1 MHRGNNNIFRDQDSR
16 GRLIFLEPNEKTRF
30 VFTIWFDY
38 TRVLINRL
46 REGDLVAVQNFATNS
61 TEIHWS
67 ILQIVST
74 LPTHYALGP
83 TKNDVSGYPG
93 YIMEAAGNLPTDW
106 LDQEN
111 NSSEDTTK
119 IVCTAIPIN
128 FEFVQGSEDTNG
140 YPLIREENSIPMIGS
155 EVRILSIEMNERIFN
170 HNIDRNDWNITI
182 GNLTREADI
191 NIMMRPYDAIST
203 HMGIFGFTGVGKS
216 NFVSS
221 LIDSLLHTDHIL
233 KIVIFDLN
241 NEYISLISDILS
253 NTAYDAS
260 VLCIGENTLP
270 QAVIDFMK
278 DSSMSS
284 LERATDSYL
293 HDMYFPKALRT
304 QRNRFRNFVANLL
317 RNSRIKL
324 LEEQYDRVEE
334 YLEMLK
340 DNELYD
346 SVTFASHRAYIDQL
360 VDYIVQRHGEEMLT
374 ATVAQTILEKFDNF
388 VRQTDETEDMVVTS
402 KSNEAVA
409 KKIRLIKTRLRQIA
423 TNTTHDIL
431 AQYRETYQDI
441 VASLNDDSRS
451 SIIVINS
458 FDPDEM
464 RRKSNY
470 LLSSLYSKRRRRGV
484 ISPLVLTV
492 FDEADEFIPQDIR
505 GNNTYSFS
513 KRIIE
518 TIARRGRKFGIGLG
532 IATQRA
538 TYLDT
543 NIMGQLH
550 TYFISKLPRSSDRDR
565 VSEAFSLSEEIFSQT
580 FKFRKGD
587 WLFISHEA
595 AGLESVPIP
604 IHSRNS
610 EERIERWLESFSQG
624 QNND

>member
-1 MHRGNNNIFRDQDSR
+1 
-16 GRLIFLEPNEKTRF
+16 
-30 VFTIWFDY
+30 
-38 TRVLINRL
+38 
-46 REGDLVAVQNFATNS
+46 
-61 TEIHWS
+61 
-67 ILQIVST
+67 
-74 LPTHYALGP
+74 
-83 TKNDVSGYPG
+83 
-93 YIMEAAGNLPTDW
+93 
-106 LDQEN
+106 
-111 NSSEDTTK
+111 
-119 IVCTAIPIN
+119 
-128 FEFVQGSEDTNG
+128 
-140 YPLIREENSIPMIGS
+140 
-155 EVRILSIEMNERIFN
+155 
-170 HNIDRNDWNITI
+170 
-182 GNLTREADI
+182 
-191 NIMMRPYDAIST
+191 
-203 HMGIFGFTGVGKS
+203 
-216 NFVSS
+216 
-221 LIDSLLHTDHIL
+221 
-233 KIVIFDLN
+233 
-241 NEYISLISDILS
+241 
-253 NTAYDAS
+253 
-260 VLCIGENTLP
+260 
-270 QAVIDFMK
+270 
-278 DSSMSS
+278 
-284 LERATDSYL
+284 
-293 HDMYFPKALRT
+293 
-304 QRNRFRNFVANLL
+304 
-317 RNSRIKL
+317 
-324 LEEQYDRVEE
+324 
-334 YLEMLK
+334 
-340 DNELYD
+340 
-346 SVTFASHRAYIDQL
+346 
-360 VDYIVQRHGEEMLT
+360 
-374 ATVAQTILEKFDNF
+374 
-388 VRQTDETEDMVVTS
+388 MVVTS

>member
-1 MHRGNNNIFRDQDSR
+1 MKSNRQPVFRDQESR
-16 GRLIFLEPNEKTRF
+16 GRLIFLEPDEKTRF
-30 VFTIWFDY
+30 VFTLWFDY

-46 REGDLVAVQNFATNS
+46 REGDLVAVQNFSTNNS
-61 TEIHWS
+61 EIHWS
-67 ILQIVST
+67 ILQLTST

-111 NSSEDTTK
+111 SSSEDTTK
-119 IVCTAIPIN
+119 IICNAIPIN
-128 FEFVQGSEDTNG
+128 FEFVQGNNDADG
-140 YPLIREENSIPMIGS
+140 FPLIVEENSIPMIGS
-155 EVRILSIEMNERIFN
+155 EVRILSIEMNEKIFN
-170 HNIDRNDWNITI
+170 HNIDRRDWNITI
-182 GNLTREADI
+182 GNLTREDDI
-191 NIMMRPYDAIST
+191 DIMMRPYDAIST
-203 HMGIFGFTGVGKS
+203 HIGIFGFTGVGKS

-221 LIDSLLHTDHIL
+221 LIDSLLRTNQIL
-233 KIVIFDLN
+233 KILIFDLN
-241 NEYISLISDILS
+241 NEYISLLSDILS
-253 NTAYDAS
+253 NPNLDAS

-270 QAVIDFMK
+270 QAVVDFMK
-278 DSSMSS
+278 NSPGSSI
-284 LERATDSYL
+284 ERATESYL
-293 HDMYFPKALRT
+293 HDMYFPRALRPL
-304 QRNRFRNFVANLL
+304 RNDFRNFVGDLL
-317 RNSRIKL
+317 QNSRITL
-324 LEEQYDRVEE
+324 LEEQFSSVEE

-340 DNELYD
+340 ENELYD
-346 SVTFASHRAYIDQL
+346 NATYANHRTYIDQL
-360 VDYIVQRHGEEMLT
+360 VDFIVQAHGEEELT
-374 ATVAQTILEKFDNF
+374 SAVAQTILSEFDDF
-388 VRQTDETEDMVVTS
+388 VQLTDRTQDMPITS
-402 KSNEAVA
+402 QNNDAVA
-409 KKIRLIKTRLRQIA
+409 KKIKMIRIKLRQIA
-423 TNTTHDIL
+423 TNTTHEVADR
-431 AQYRETYQDI
+431 YRRTYQDI
-441 VASLNDDSRS
+441 VTALNDNRRS

-464 RRKSNY
+464 RLKSNY
-470 LLSSLYSKRRRRGV
+470 LLSSLYGARRRRGV

-505 GNNTYSFS
+505 GNTSYSMS

-565 VSEAFSLSEEIFSQT
+565 VSEAFSLSEEMFSQT

-604 IHSRNS
+604 IHSRNA
-610 EERIERWLESFSQG
+610 EERITEWLRGE
-624 QNND
+624 NNE